1 MVFTKNTNYGI
12 LADGSRIFFALSEI
26 FFLTRVETVCDGC
39 FVIRPN
45 GDSMVYKFSA
55 LVIEEDINDWIYDI
69 GLPKVAKIFTN
80 IGCFNP

>member
-1 MVFTKNTNYGI
+1 MVFTKDTNYGI

-26 FFLTRVETVCDGC
+26 FFPTRVEIACYGC

-45 GDSMVYKFSA
+45 GDSIAYEFSA
-55 LVIEEDINDWIYDI
+55 LATEEDINDWLYDI
-69 GLPKVAKIFTN
+69 DLPKIAKIFTN